1 MDDVRILRWFQET
14 ASGSSFTTTAM
25 KFGVTPAAVSQ
36 GIARLEKELGTRL
49 FNRTTR
55 RLHLTAEGRRYL
67 DRIQAGLEILDEAA
81 DLMRDAQHEPNGLIR
96 VATISSFGKSYF
108 MPLVAEFLH
117 LYPKVDVEIRFGDDE
132 FDLVGEG
139 FDVAIRRGPAHG
151 SQCVSVRLCDLPI
164 VFVASP
170 DYLARRGVP
179 THIEELNRH
188 DWVRVRPPA
197 GRSLDLR
204 AVRIDGQAGADEADH
219 DLESLLGRSRITVSE
234 QLDAVIEAIL
244 LGFGICV
251 ASLHLM
257 LPHLRS
263 GAMKLVLPQYRV
275 TGETG
280 IFIQYPHR
288 EYLSLKV
295 RAFIDFLVARFSS
308 DRDLI
313 GDPGMLE
320 PFVADAR
327 SPERG

>member
-1 MDDVRILRWFQET
+1 MDDLRILRWFQET

-25 KFGVTPAAVSQ
+25 KFNVSPAAVSQ

-67 DRIQAGLEILDEAA
+67 DRIRAGLEVLDEAA
-81 DLMRDAQHEPNGLIR
+81 DLMRDARREPNGLIR
-96 VATISSFGKSYF
+96 IATISSFGKSYF

-117 LYPKVDVEIRFGDDE
+117 LYPKVDVEIRFGDDD
-132 FDLVGEG
+132 FDLVQEG
-139 FDVAIRRGPAHG
+139 FDVAVRRGPVHG
-151 SQCVSVRLCDLPI
+151 SHYVSVPLCELPI

-170 DYLARRGVP
+170 EYLARRGVP
-179 THIEELNRH
+179 THLEALSSY
-188 DWVRVRPPA
+188 DWVRVRPPS
-197 GRSLDLR
+197 GRSMDLKV
-204 AVRIDGQAGADEADH
+204 VRIDREAGPDEAGH

-234 QLDAVIEAIL
+234 QLDAVIEAVL

-251 ASLHLM
+251 VSLHLM

-263 GAMKLVLPQYRV
+263 GAVRLVLPQYRV
-275 TGETG
+275 AGETG

-295 RAFIDFLVARFSS
+295 RAFVDFLVARFAS

-313 GDPGMLE
+313 GDPAML
-320 PFVADAR
+320 AR
-327 SPERG
+327 YVP